1 MTESE
6 YRFTLYIAGRTK
18 MSDDLVVKLEEG
30 INQISKNGFFMDVI
44 DVLEAPEQ
52 AARADVF
59 VTPTLIRNLP
69 KPVCRVIGNLK
80 DTEKVISA
88 MKLTG
93 GTDTEKSP

>member
-18 MSDDLVVKLEEG
+18 TSDEPGVKLKKD
-30 INQISKNGFFMDVI
+30 IKCFFKNGFFMEVI
-44 DVLEAPEQ
+44 NVLEAPEQ

-59 VTPTLIRNLP
+59 VTPTLIRNPP
-69 KPVCRVIGNLK
+69 KPVCRIIGNLK

-88 MKLTG
+88 MKLTD
-93 GTDTEKSP
+93 GTDNEKSP

>member
-18 MSDDLVVKLEEG
+18 TSDELVVKLKKD
-30 INQISKNGFFMDVI
+30 IKCFFKNGFFMEVI
-44 DVLEAPEQ
+44 NVLEAPEQ

-69 KPVCRVIGNLK
+69 KPVCRIIGNLK

-88 MKLTG
+88 MKLTD
-93 GTDTEKSP
+93 GTDNEKSP